1 MAYTQAVADEICRR
15 MAAGE
20 SLRQVC
26 RSEGMPAASTV
37 VLWAQEHP
45 EFAEQYA
52 RARSLLLEH
61 WAEEI
66 LDISDDGS
74 NDWME
79 REGREGRK
87 ETVVDYDHIARSRL
101 RVDTRKWLLSKLA
114 PKKYGDRLE
123 LAGDPQNP
131 LTVSV
136 VRYADSALTQPL
148 GPAALPAPGVDATRT
163 GLPPRSARLAS
174 AQR

>member
-1 MAYTQAVADEICRR
+1 MAYTQSVADEICRR

-26 RSEGMPAASTV
+26 RSPEMPSASTV
-37 VLWAQEHP
+37 VDWARERP
-45 EFAEQYA
+45 EFAAQYA
-52 RARSLLLEH
+52 RAREALLEH

-66 LDISDDGS
+66 VDISDDGS

-79 REGREGRK
+79 REGRDGRA
-87 ETVVDYDHIARSRL
+87 ETVVDHDHIARSRL

-114 PKKYGDRLE
+114 PRKYGDRLE

-136 VRYADSALTQPL
+136 VRYADSPLAQPL
-148 GPAALPAPGVDATRT
+148 GPAALPAPGVDAART